1 MSNHTQPHTWPRL
14 YIHEQIKAVG
24 QPISLAEEQS
34 RYLLNVMRLRP
45 GDSVRLF
52 NGQDGEYIARARS
65 LPQKKKEPLILH
77 TEKLYREQIEEP
89 DLWLCCA
96 PIRKAFFDYTIMKS
110 TELGVSVIQPYLTSR
125 TQVRDINLDHLQRVA
140 IEAAEQSER
149 LTVPEIRPLLRLDQ
163 LLSTWP
169 SSRLALVCAEYGQAT
184 PIACALQKPLAQSRP
199 KAAIFTGPEGGYTE
213 SELTDIMKLDESC
226 TVRLGPRILRADT
239 AALAA
244 LSCWQSLCGDWRT
257 HG

>member
-1 MSNHTQPHTWPRL
+1 
-14 YIHEQIKAVG
+14 
-24 QPISLAEEQS
+24 
-34 RYLLNVMRLRP
+34 MRLRP
-45 GDSVRLF
+45 GDPVRVF
-52 NGQDGEYIARARS
+52 NGEDGEYIARARD
-65 LPQKKKEPLILH
+65 LPQKKKESLTLIA
-77 TEKLYREQIEEP
+77 EELYREQGPEP

-96 PIRKAFFDYTIMKS
+96 PIRKAFFDYTVMKA

-125 TQVRDINLDHLQRVA
+125 TQVRDINIEHLQRVA

-149 LTVPEIRPLLRLDQ
+149 LSVPEIRPLVKLDR

-169 SSRLALVCAEYGQAT
+169 SGRFALVCAEFGQAT

-199 KAAIFTGPEGGYTE
+199 KAGIFTGPEGGYTE
-213 SELTDIMKLDESC
+213 NELADIMKLEESC
-226 TVRLGPRILRADT
+226 AVRLGPRILRADT

-244 LSCWQSLCGDWRT
+244 LTCWQSLCGDWRT